1 MIRFKEDIV
10 AGKSRKQAQKQRKR
24 KQRREESI
32 RRQAGSPYQRIGR
45 SGEVV
50 ACYIN
55 ENWKKSGC
63 ASLFVLRRSR
73 DQGLVLAAFLV
84 DLWCIGL
91 KDAWGRLDFT
101 MEEFKKGIL
110 NSDRAYVDLVRIDLD
125 TVKHLVTGGIRF
137 AHQNGFKLPHRYQR
151 WTAML
156 GDIGDWKSADLREF
170 GLDGKL
176 CYVGELEDLNK
187 KLIGCSVNEFFGR
200 DDVDYIMGDHQ
211 LTPEDEDNLAI
222 EELSDELNHRI
233 VTAVRKWCFAN
244 GNEPHPR
251 LADAVDIMLESMMQV
266 PDSDEDEED
275 EHGFP
280 DLDMETMDT
289 NMDRLMDVDDHIE
302 LTEALMQLAYYV
314 SQFNNPEDLV
324 NTIGVDQGDHDD
336 E

>member
-1 MIRFKEDIV
+1 M
-10 AGKSRKQAQKQRKR
+10 AGKSRKKAQKQHKR
-24 KQRREESI
+24 KQRRAELT

-55 ENWKKSGC
+55 EDWEKSGF

-91 KDAWGRLDFT
+91 KDAWGRLDIT
-101 MEEFKKGIL
+101 MDEFKNGIL
-110 NSDRAYVDLVRIDLD
+110 NSHRRVVDLVRIDLD
-125 TVKHLVTGGIRF
+125 TVKHLVAGGIRF

-156 GDIGDWKSADLREF
+156 GDIGDWKSANLREF
-170 GLDGKL
+170 GHDGKL
-176 CYVGELEDLNK
+176 CYVGELEDLNN
-187 KLIGCSVNEFFGR
+187 KLIGCSVSEFLGR
-200 DDVDYIMGDHQ
+200 DDVDYIMGNQQ
-211 LTPEDEDNLAI
+211 LATKDEDDLAVA
-222 EELSDELNHRI
+222 ELSDELNHR
-233 VTAVRKWCFAN
+233 VVNAVRKWCFAN

-251 LADAVDIMLESMMQV
+251 LADAVDIMLESMIQV
-266 PDSDEDEED
+266 PDSDEDEVD
-275 EHGFP
+275 EYGFP
-280 DLDMETMDT
+280 DPDMETIDT
-289 NMDRLMDVDDHIE
+289 NMDRLLDVDDHKE

-314 SQFNNPEDLV
+314 SQFKNPKKFFS
-324 NTIGVDQGDHDD
+324 TIGIDQADHDD